1 MSEITEAIVNQAISA
16 YNRGLTDGQ
25 AIERQN
31 ILDML
36 EGKLHKVS
44 TCADWAIVLIKGL
57 K

>member
-1 MSEITEAIVNQAISA
+1 LSEITEAIVSQSIAA

-36 EGKLHKVS
+36 EQEDS
-44 TCADWAIVLIKGL
+44 TCADWAIVLIKGQ